1 MLCDARDHASPS
13 QHASATRVKRYKGG
27 RAPCASSWRFARS
40 ARVAQL
46 DLAGYTPRGLHMSSD
61 SSDHG
66 NSQKKKKR
74 SRHKCTATALPPAEP
89 SPTPQPAPWRS
100 TQFQLV
106 DGVNR
111 YRAGQQEV
119 DGTIMLYG
127 AVGGHMCSF
136 AQLTD
141 YSRETFRIDPDI
153 LFIFKTG
160 GCTPAVQPAAL
171 TPSQLSR
178 PTCACGTFD
187 LG

>member
-1 MLCDARDHASPS
+1 MRCSRSREPFTARLSDAREALQRD
-13 QHASATRVKRYKGG
+13 G
-27 RAPCASSWRFARS
+27 RRRASSWRFARS

-111 YRAGQQEV
+111 YRAGQQEI

-127 AVGGHMCSF
+127 DVGGHMCSF

-141 YSRETFRIDPDI
+141 YSRDFQNPQGDSLHLQVR
-153 LFIFKTG
+153 G
-160 GCTPAVQPAAL
+160 AHQPSSRHSAL
-171 TPSQLSR
+171 TTSQLSR
-178 PTCACGTFD
+178 PTCVAGTFD

>member
-1 MLCDARDHASPS
+1 
-13 QHASATRVKRYKGG
+13 
-27 RAPCASSWRFARS
+27 
-40 ARVAQL
+40 
-46 DLAGYTPRGLHMSSD
+46 MSSD

-74 SRHKCTATALPPAEP
+74 SRHKRAATALPPAEP

-141 YSRETFRIDPDI
+141 YSRGLEVGRRKAARA
-153 LFIFKTG
+153 LRLRRA
-160 GCTPAVQPAAL
+160 CPAMDQASPPLAD
-171 TPSQLSR
+171 
-178 PTCACGTFD
+178 G
-187 LG
+187 

>member
-1 MLCDARDHASPS
+1 MLCDARDHASPFIARHS
-13 QHASATRVKRYKGG
+13 DGVKRYKG
-27 RAPCASSWRFARS
+27 RAPWSTSSWRFARS

-127 AVGGHMCSF
+127 YVSGHMCSF

-141 YSRETFRIDPDI
+141 YSRKTFRIDREI

-160 GCTPAVQPAAL
+160 VHTSRPAAL

-178 PTCACGTFD
+178 PTCAAGTFD

>member
-1 MLCDARDHASPS
+1 
-13 QHASATRVKRYKGG
+13 
-27 RAPCASSWRFARS
+27 
-40 ARVAQL
+40 
-46 DLAGYTPRGLHMSSD
+46 MSSD

-111 YRAGQQEV
+111 YCAGQQEV

-141 YSRETFRIDPDI
+141 YSRGLERR
-153 LFIFKTG
+153 G
-160 GCTPAVQPAAL
+160 GTTQGPARALRLRRACPAMDQASPPL
-171 TPSQLSR
+171 
-178 PTCACGTFD
+178 ADG
-187 LG
+187 